1 MLNMQPSQAFKT
13 LARVYFSKPSPP
25 KSSYPYNNQPK
36 NTLKTVI
43 IGAGMAGLSAARILS
58 KKGHQVVVLD
68 KGRGVGGRMSTRTIN
83 DAKADHGAQYFSVKS
98 PEFQELISEL
108 KAENIVA
115 EWTIPQRA
123 NVRYIGG
130 KGMNSIPK
138 RLAQNL
144 NVVVNGK
151 VILIS
156 ENEVKTESGNI
167 YPFDNLI
174 VTIPIPQI
182 TDLLNQSQIKI
193 SNQDQSVFESI
204 QYDPCIAVMAVL
216 NQPTDILG
224 GGIILENQ
232 PVAWIADNFQKGI
245 TQTPTATLHASAEYS
260 TKHFDDDLQAV
271 AKEIL
276 ASVNQYITPQNIQS
290 FQVHRWKFSNATKR
304 YEKPFY
310 QLENQN
316 IFLAGD
322 GFGMGNVEGAFLSGH
337 LLGMKF

>member
-1 MLNMQPSQAFKT
+1 
-13 LARVYFSKPSPP
+13 
-25 KSSYPYNNQPK
+25 
-36 NTLKTVI
+36 
-43 IGAGMAGLSAARILS
+43 MAGLSAARILV
-58 KKGHQVVVLD
+58 KKGYEVVVLD

-83 DAKADHGAQYFSVKS
+83 DAKADHGAQYFSVKT

-108 KAENIVA
+108 QSENIVA

-123 NVRYIGG
+123 NVRYVGG
-130 KGMNSIPK
+130 KGMNTIPK

-144 NVVVNGK
+144 NVVVTEK

-156 ENEVKTESGNI
+156 ENKVKTESGNV

-204 QYDPCIAVMAVL
+204 HYTPCIAVMAVL
-216 NQPTDILG
+216 NQPTDIMG

-232 PVAWIADNFQKGI
+232 SVAWIADNFQKGI
-245 TQTPTATLHASAEYS
+245 TQMPTVTLHASAEYS
-260 TKHFDDDLQAV
+260 NEHFEDNLQVV
-271 AKEIL
+271 AKEML

-290 FQVHRWKFSNATKR
+290 FQVHRWKFSNAIKR
-304 YEKPFY
+304 YEDPFY
-310 QLENQN
+310 QLESQN
-316 IFLAGD
+316 IYLGGD
-322 GFGMGNVEGAFLSGH
+322 GFGIGNVEGAFLSGYY
-337 LLGMKF
+337 LGMNF